1 MKDKNYVHPYIPNSV
16 PEIKAEMLKQI
27 GVESIE
33 ELYSD
38 IPEDLRYRKKMKLPE
53 AFPSELALKQ
63 HMDQI
68 LSKNNQYACER
79 SVSAASNAGVS
90 G

>member
-38 IPEDLRYRKKMKLPE
+38 IPEDLR
-53 AFPSELALKQ
+53 
-63 HMDQI
+63 
-68 LSKNNQYACER
+68 
-79 SVSAASNAGVS
+79 
-90 G
+90 